1 LRKTRKI
8 PRRNRKRN
16 RQKTSFRSMEV
27 IPAVDMKDG
36 ECVQLVQ
43 GKEGTA
49 KSYGDPVESAR
60 RWVDEGAERLH
71 VVDLDGAIEG
81 ERRNAH
87 HVQRI
92 VEETR
97 VSVQVGGGVRS
108 VEDAKTLFEAGADRV
123 VMGTAAM
130 ENPPLVGRV
139 AEHGEVVVSL
149 DAREGEVVVE
159 GWKEGAGVSPVEA
172 ARRFENVG
180 ASAFLFTNVD
190 DEGLLE
196 GVSVEPVEELVEAV
210 DVPVIASGGVTTPED
225 VSALRETGAA
235 GVVIGTAFYEGRMTY
250 NEAVEAGK

>member
-1 LRKTRKI
+1 
-8 PRRNRKRN
+8 
-16 RQKTSFRSMEV
+16 MEV

-43 GKEGTA
+43 GDEGTA
-49 KSYGDPVESAR
+49 KSYGDPVEAAR

-81 ERRNAH
+81 ERRNAR
-87 HVQRI
+87 HVRRI
-92 VEETR
+92 VEEGG
-97 VSVQVGGGVRS
+97 VAVQVGGGVRS
-108 VEDAKTLFEAGADRV
+108 VEDATELFGAGADRV

-139 AEHGEVVVSL
+139 AEHGDVVVSL

-159 GWKEGAGVSPVEA
+159 GWKEGAGVTPVEA
-172 ARRFENVG
+172 ARRFEDEG

-196 GVSVEPVEELVEAV
+196 GVSVEPVKELVEGV
-210 DVPVIASGGVTTPED
+210 GVPVIASGGVTTPED
-225 VSALRETGAA
+225 VSALRGAGAA

-250 NEAVEAGK
+250 NEAVEAAE

>member
-1 LRKTRKI
+1 
-8 PRRNRKRN
+8 
-16 RQKTSFRSMEV
+16 MEI

-43 GKEGTA
+43 GDEETA
-49 KSYGDPVESAR
+49 KSYGDPVEAAR

-71 VVDLDGAIEG
+71 VIDLDGAIDG
-81 ERRNAH
+81 ERRNAR
-87 HVQRI
+87 HVERI
-92 VEETR
+92 VEETD
-97 VSVQVGGGVRS
+97 VSVQVGGGIRT
-108 VEDAKTLFEAGADRV
+108 VEDAETLFDAGADRV

-149 DAREGEVVVE
+149 DARGGEVVVE

-172 ARRFENVG
+172 ARRFEDEG

-196 GVSVEPVEELVEAV
+196 GVSVEPVEELVSAV
-210 DVPVIASGGVTTPED
+210 GVPVIASGGVTTPDD
-225 VSALRETGAA
+225 VSALRDAGASA
-235 GVVIGTAFYEGRMTY
+235 VVIGTAFYEGRMTY
-250 NEAVEAGK
+250 DEAVEAGK